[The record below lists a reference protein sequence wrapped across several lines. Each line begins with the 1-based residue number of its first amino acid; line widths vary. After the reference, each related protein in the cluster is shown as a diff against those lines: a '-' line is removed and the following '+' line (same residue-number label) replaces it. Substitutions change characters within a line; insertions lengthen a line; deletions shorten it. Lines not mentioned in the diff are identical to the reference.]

1 MREREMIIKKLNILI
16 FTMLISIMCSCS
28 QGSVDKKEI
37 IGKWKV
43 IEFNTNIKDLS
54 PGIIKVAKEIALSS
68 SYEFKKD
75 SSYSFNS
82 SFESYD
88 GKWALENKNIIMTF
102 SSEYEKNGVEK
113 YEVVNL
119 NKGRM
124 TWETKFESEIT
135 ETVLS
140 KK

>member
-1 MREREMIIKKLNILI
+1 MY
-16 FTMLISIMCSCS
+16 SCS
-28 QGSVDKKEI
+28 QGSFDKKEI

-43 IEFNTNIKDLS
+43 IEFNANMKDLS
-54 PGIIKVAKEIALSS
+54 PAIIRGAKEIALSS

-75 SSYSFNS
+75 STYSFNS
-82 SFESYD
+82 SIENFE

-119 NKGRM
+119 SNGGM
-124 TWETKFESEIT
+124 TWKTEFESEKT

>member
-1 MREREMIIKKLNILI
+1 
-16 FTMLISIMCSCS
+16 MLISIMCSCS

-43 IEFNTNIKDLS
+43 IEFNTNTKDLS
-54 PGIIKVAKEIALSS
+54 PGIIKVAEELALSS

-82 SFESYD
+82 SFESHD

-102 SSEYEKNGVEK
+102 SSEYEKNVVEK

-124 TWETKFESEIT
+124 TWETKFESEII

>member
-1 MREREMIIKKLNILI
+1 MTIKKLKILA
-16 FTMLISIMCSCS
+16 FTMLISIMFSRS
-28 QGSVDKKEI
+28 QESVDKKEI
-37 IGKWKV
+37 IGKWKI
-43 IEFNTNIKDLS
+43 IEFNASMKDLS
-54 PGIIKVAKEIALSS
+54 PTIIRDAKEIALSS

-75 SSYSFNS
+75 STYSFNS
-82 SFESYD
+82 SFESYE
-88 GKWALENKNIIMTF
+88 GKWTLENKNIVLIF

-119 NKGRM
+119 NNGKM
-124 TWETKFESEIT
+124 TWKNEFELGKT